1 MSGGARNRV
10 PGLVDGKSIYGDTTI
25 EDTLEDSEDLTEV
38 TKGLLSELLIPHN
51 LNQSSSNDA
60 EVTALH
66 DGGGTAISGLTTS
79 GIQFDDISLSANTRR
94 ELRLEDSL
102 LLGQND
108 AIALEMDTGSTPLVT
123 GVVYFFME

>member
-60 EVTALH
+60 EVPVSLLQASSLTISVFLPTHAVNCALK
-66 DGGGTAISGLTTS
+66 TLYFSGKTMQLLLRWT
-79 GIQFDDISLSANTRR
+79 LEA
-94 ELRLEDSL
+94 LRL
-102 LLGQND
+102 
-108 AIALEMDTGSTPLVT
+108 
-123 GVVYFFME
+123 